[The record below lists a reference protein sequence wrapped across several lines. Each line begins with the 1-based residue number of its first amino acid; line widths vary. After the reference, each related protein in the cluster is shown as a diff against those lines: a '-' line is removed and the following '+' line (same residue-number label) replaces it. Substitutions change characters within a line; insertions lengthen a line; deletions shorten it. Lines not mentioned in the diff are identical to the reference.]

1 MEKIINFSFSTNV
14 SVEAYKSKD
23 EARKS
28 LYRTGAKEIGM
39 GKMVEK
45 LGFYRLVGKIAA
57 RHITRRG
64 AILIK
69 QGACFAS
76 SGQKFCFLE
85 KCLSSLNF

>member
-1 MEKIINFSFSTNV
+1 
-14 SVEAYKSKD
+14 
-23 EARKS
+23 
-28 LYRTGAKEIGM
+28 M

>member
-1 MEKIINFSFSTNV
+1 MKMKRIREWKFREVLVEKG
-14 SVEAYKSKD
+14 
-23 EARKS
+23 RKN
-28 LYRTGAKEIGM
+28 GM

-85 KCLSSLNF
+85 KCPSSLNF